1 MFSKIKSWW
10 IELIY
15 GSKEEQEHLAWMDKE
30 HPGWREELEQE
41 REAAEN
47 EPYPTCCMCG
57 KDAQEHLLIEDRQGD
72 FYCKPCFNIIY
83 DPDVRYEEGVGFF
96 KIFR

>member
-15 GSKEEQEHLAWMDKE
+15 GSKEE
-30 HPGWREELEQE
+30 
-41 REAAEN
+41 
-47 EPYPTCCMCG
+47 
-57 KDAQEHLLIEDRQGD
+57 QEHLLIEDRQGD